1 MGPTLTQKVD
11 QFSPGRSLYD
21 NDSKY
26 EDSTEHYEAMVAAA
40 KDGNCSEARKSLD
53 RARLAEPRR
62 IKEDVDQINLIL
74 EQVAEETKAVLI
86 DAQSLLS
93 NRGENYV
100 DPVHPSQKG
109 HLLIAEEMTNLSKD
123 P

>member
-1 MGPTLTQKVD
+1 M
-11 QFSPGRSLYD
+11 LYAT
-21 NDSKY
+21 NNKY
-26 EDSTEHYEAMVAAA
+26 EDSTEHYETMIAAA

-74 EQVAEETKAVLI
+74 EQVAEETKTVLI
-86 DAQSLLS
+86 DAQSLLG
-93 NRGENYV
+93 NRDENYV
-100 DPVHPSQKG
+100 DPVHPSPKG
-109 HLLIAEEMTNLSKD
+109 HLLIAEEMTNLSKY